1 MATKKTLGFN
11 DIVEQ
16 YQRVAPWPARSV
28 PREEDGDDGSPEV
41 VEMWDSSHPMACYR
55 LDSPTAKDVMTTG
68 MIVAGDNGD
77 AWMEMP
83 ELNDSIRRMVR
94 PTSIS
99 KTPDGP
105 IVIMTLDRSEDLAI
119 RPLVA
124 GDSVWVMGEPVD
136 SMKELIDYIGEND
149 VL

>member
-16 YQRVAPWPARSV
+16 YQRVAPWPARV
-28 PREEDGDDGSPEV
+28 VQPDNGDDENFPEM
-41 VEMWDSSHPMACYR
+41 VEMWDSSHPMVCYR

-68 MIVAGDNGD
+68 TIVAGNNGD

-83 ELNDSIRRMVR
+83 ELNDSIRRMIR

-99 KTPDGP
+99 KNPNGP
-105 IVIMTLDRSEDLAI
+105 IVIMTLDRAEDLAI
-119 RPLVA
+119 RPLVVSDA
-124 GDSVWVMGEPVD
+124 VWLMGEPVN